1 MELLESG
8 AITFIWITI
17 VLLAAVIGLS
27 TTDILKLKKK
37 EEDQAE

>member
-1 MELLESG
+1 MELIGSG
-8 AITFIWITI
+8 ANAFIWITI
-17 VLLAAVIGLS
+17 ILLSAIIGLI